1 MRPNPDAMRLTQ
13 FLAVFESG
21 GTERQVLNLSF
32 GLDDC
37 GFHVSFGCLRR
48 AGRLLH
54 EVEDR
59 GLPVREY
66 RMRSFYSSRFLQQE
80 VAFARQLAR
89 DRTQV
94 MHAYNLWGNVF
105 AIPAARLAG
114 VPVVVAGIR
123 DCGLYLTD
131 WTRRVQRHVCGLADH
146 IVVNAQR
153 IKDWLVDDG
162 YEAGRITVI
171 HNGLDLGRFLRD
183 DGSDAAT
190 LRREFGVP
198 DRAPLIS
205 IVARMCPSKGFD
217 DVIEAMPVVLAR
229 YPEARLLVVG
239 EGLKS
244 VDGTLRRDTTYQEA
258 LAARARAL
266 GVHGRV
272 IFTGYRSD
280 VPAIFRAVTLDVQPS
295 RTEGLS
301 NSVLEGMAS
310 GAAMI
315 ATPVGGTPEVMRH
328 DHTGWLVPVQNPP
341 ALGDA
346 ICRLLADPA
355 RRQRL
360 GLAARAYVR
369 ETHTIDRLVSRTADL
384 YRDLLAETTRGRLGR
399 RWRRIDVGRS
409 RPEGSPGTAP
419 WELRP

>member
-1 MRPNPDAMRLTQ
+1 MRLTQ
-13 FLAVFESG
+13 FLAVFECG
-21 GTERQVLNLSF
+21 GTERQVLNLGF
-32 GLDDC
+32 GLDDR
-37 GFHVSFGCLRR
+37 GVQVSFGCLRR
-48 AGRLLH
+48 SGRLLQ
-54 EVEDR
+54 EVEGR
-59 GLPVREY
+59 GLPVHEY
-66 RMRSFYSSRFLQQE
+66 RMRSFYSRRFLRQE

-131 WTRRVQRHVCGLADH
+131 WTRRVQRHVCRLADH

-153 IKDWLVDDG
+153 IKEWLVDDG
-162 YEAGRITVI
+162 YEASRITVI
-171 HNGLDLGRFLRD
+171 HNGLDLDRFLRD
-183 DGSDAAT
+183 DGPDAAM

-198 DRAPLIS
+198 DDAPMIS

-217 DVIEAMPVVLAR
+217 DAIDAMPAVLAR

-266 GVHGRV
+266 GVHHRV
-272 IFTGYRSD
+272 IFTGYRAD

-310 GAAMI
+310 GAALI
-315 ATPVGGTPEVMRH
+315 ATPVGGTPEVMTH
-328 DHTGWLVPVQNPP
+328 DRTGWLVPVQDPP
-341 ALGDA
+341 ALGEA

-360 GLAARAYVR
+360 GRAARAYAR
-369 ETHTIDRLVSRTADL
+369 DTHTIDRLVDRTADL
-384 YRDLLAETTRGRLGR
+384 YRDLLAEATRR
-399 RWRRIDVGRS
+399 RFGWRRRGIAAAEPSPARRS
-409 RPEGSPGTAP
+409 RGGSAP
-419 WELRP
+419 WELRS